1 MTRGGVLLCE
11 RSVRRAAAYSF
22 VPARSHE
29 RVAVGGASCP
39 GAARDKRRATLRRA
53 VASLTEMVGRASF
66 EPHARRA
73 GEGAR

>member
-1 MTRGGVLLCE
+1 MTHGGVLPCDW
-11 RSVRRAAAYSF
+11 RFCRAAEYSF
-22 VPARSHE
+22 VPARSRE

-53 VASLTEMVGRASF
+53 VASLTEMVGRASC
-66 EPHARRA
+66 EPHGRRA